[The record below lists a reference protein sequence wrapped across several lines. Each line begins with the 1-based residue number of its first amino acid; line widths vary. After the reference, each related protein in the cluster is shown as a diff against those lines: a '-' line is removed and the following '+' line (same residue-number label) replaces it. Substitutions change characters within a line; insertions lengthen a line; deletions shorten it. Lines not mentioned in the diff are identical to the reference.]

1 MEFLR
6 LIRIGNLAMLALA
19 QCLVYYMVVVPL
31 LKVSEFTPSLYT
43 WQFGLMVLA
52 TVLITAGGYA
62 INDFF
67 DKDIDAANGI
77 RRTANISAWT
87 MKTVYFSFSVIAVAI
102 GVYLT
107 YWLKLRQFA
116 LIFLLTSA
124 LLYFYSASYKRLPLV
139 GNFVVA
145 FLTALAVF
153 IPAFAD
159 YEMQYAFRDIRLPVE
174 NEKAYSL
181 RVVIAI
187 TFAYAL
193 FAFLMTFVREIIK
206 DMEDVE
212 GDRKLGCKTLP
223 VVAGERVAKFT
234 AIFFLLLIFIL
245 IVLLQIRFEWW
256 NELISFSYMVV
267 ALQLPVLALIVYLFF
282 AEEKKQFHFASVLAK
297 ITMLGGILSLPVMY
311 YSGL

>member
-1 MEFLR
+1 
-6 LIRIGNLAMLALA
+6 
-19 QCLVYYMVVVPL
+19 
-31 LKVSEFTPSLYT
+31 SLYT

-212 GDRKLGCKTLP
+212 GDRKFGCKTLP

-267 ALQLPVLALIVYLFF
+267 AIQLPVLALIVFLFF